1 MNLSTRVLGASIVK
15 QLTER
20 TAQPILKIG
29 KDAFTR
35 GDLASIECFNF
46 TAAANLSKLLS
57 DLGVSSTKD
66 LYDRVA
72 PLSLAIP
79 HLGAI
84 SLAVLGACFERK
96 GLGGRAPLES
106 WAEEHR
112 EKTEKDIVSFS
123 TLKHR
128 QADREDADRKGRK
141 HARRNQAHRIRV
153 SRFTK
158 RQTRQAANG

>member
-1 MNLSTRVLGASIVK
+1 VLGATVVK

-20 TAQPILKIG
+20 TSQPILRIG
-29 KDAFTR
+29 KDTFTR
-35 GDLASIECFNF
+35 GDLASVECFNF
-46 TAAANLSKLLS
+46 VAAQNLSKLLA

-66 LYDRVA
+66 VYDRVS

-84 SLAVLGACFERK
+84 SLAVLGACFETKR
-96 GLGGRAPLES
+96 LGGDAPLES

-112 EKTEKDIVSFS
+112 AKDSKGIVSFA

-128 QADREDADRKGRK
+128 EADREDADRKSRK

-158 RQTRQAANG
+158 RQTG